1 MEVLDAAI
9 LQKFIILVK
18 VNFCQQAL
26 YNFKMH
32 SGVCRIIPYCHRIKT
47 TYLTSFFIL
56 LCEAGICNSQP
67 QALCL
72 AIDPGPKFVFTGPGT
87 KFVFTSPGPQFV
99 FTGPG
104 PQVLFTGS
112 DLQLVFTPNL
122 YLPAQPGLSLH
133 IPTLSPQFVF
143 TGPGL

>member
-32 SGVCRIIPYCHRIKT
+32 SGVCKIIPYCHRVKT

-72 AIDPGPKFVFTGPGT
+72 IPDPGPKFVFTGPAT
-87 KFVFTSPGPQFV
+87 KFVLTSHTPNLYLPQF
-99 FTGPG
+99 
-104 PQVLFTGS
+104 
-112 DLQLVFTPNL
+112 VFTPNL
-122 YLPAQPGLSLH
+122 YLRAQPSPILH

-143 TGPGL
+143 AGPGL

>member
-32 SGVCRIIPYCHRIKT
+32 SGVCRIIPYCHRVKT

-72 AIDPGPKFVFTGPGT
+72 AIDPGP
-87 KFVFTSPGPQFV
+87 QFV

-104 PQVLFTGS
+104 PQF
-112 DLQLVFTPNL
+112 VFTPICV
-122 YLPAQPGLSLH
+122 YPK
-133 IPTLSPQFVF
+133 FVF
-143 TGPGL
+143 TVSTQPDFAYTSLVSPICI

>member
-1 MEVLDAAI
+1 MEVLDAAL

-32 SGVCRIIPYCHRIKT
+32 SGVCEIIPYCHRVKT
-47 TYLTSFFIL
+47 TYLTSFFIF
-56 LCEAGICNSQP
+56 LCEAGICNSQL

-72 AIDPGPKFVFTGPGT
+72 APNPGPKFVFTGPGT

-99 FTGPG
+99 FTPICAY
-104 PQVLFTGS
+104 PK
-112 DLQLVFTPNL
+112 
-122 YLPAQPGLSLH
+122 
-133 IPTLSPQFVF
+133 FVF
-143 TGPGL
+143 TGSTQPDFAYTDLVSPICIYWPWPMICTHTG